1 VSATPAWLASL
12 EAMMNRDLQES
23 MRATALARQL
33 EGRSLRVTAGSLLD
47 LRAGIHGGRLFL
59 TAQNAAADHA
69 AARADAVAGD
79 AAPAVAAA
87 GAAKAAD
94 AEISGQVWALL
105 GLFSASAA
113 NPGSAPSVQIRG
125 DADTANRFRDL
136 FKLLR
141 PDPEAHLSRLIG
153 DLPARGLAQFTASA
167 FDWSRRALDGGRRNI
182 AEYLEEE
189 SRDLVNKTEMEE
201 FLRGVDLARE
211 AADRVE
217 ARLVLLE
224 RRRGVTS

>member
-1 VSATPAWLASL
+1 VSATPAWLASV
-12 EAMMNRDLQES
+12 EAVMNRDLAES

-33 EGRSLRVTAGSLLD
+33 EGRSLHVTAGSLLD
-47 LRAGIHGGRLFL
+47 LRAAIQGGRLFL
-59 TAQNAAADHA
+59 SAVGTPAAD
-69 AARADAVAGD
+69 
-79 AAPAVAAA
+79 
-87 GAAKAAD
+87 AKAAD
-94 AEISGQVWALL
+94 AEISGPVSALL
-105 GLFSASAA
+105 GLFSATAA

-141 PDPEAHLSRLIG
+141 PDPEAQLARLIG
-153 DLPARGLAQFTASA
+153 DVPAHGLAQFTASA
-167 FDWSRRALDGGRRNI
+167 LDWGRRALDSGRRNV

-211 AADRVE
+211 AADRAE

-224 RRRGVTS
+224 RRRGVRT

>member
-1 VSATPAWLASL
+1 
-12 EAMMNRDLQES
+12 MNRDLEES

-47 LRAGIHGGRLFL
+47 LRAGIQGGRLFL
-59 TAQNAAADHA
+59 RAEDVTASA
-69 AARADAVAGD
+69 
-79 AAPAVAAA
+79 AAA
-87 GAAKAAD
+87 GAAAAGATPAD
-94 AEISGQVWALL
+94 AEISGPVMALL
-105 GLFSASAA
+105 GLFGASAA

-141 PDPEAHLSRLIG
+141 PDPEAQLARLIG
-153 DLPARGLAQFTASA
+153 DVPARGLAQFTASA
-167 FDWSRRALDGGRRNI
+167 LDWSRRALDSGRRNV

-211 AADRVE
+211 AADRAE

-224 RRRGVTS
+224 RRRGVSS

>member
-1 VSATPAWLASL
+1 
-12 EAMMNRDLQES
+12 MNRDLEES

-47 LRAGIHGGRLFL
+47 LRAGIQGGRLFL
-59 TAQNAAADHA
+59 RVEDAAAAGAATADPAAGGA
-69 AARADAVAGD
+69 AATAT
-79 AAPAVAAA
+79 

-94 AEISGQVWALL
+94 AEISGPVAALL

-141 PDPEAHLSRLIG
+141 PDPEAQLARLIG
-153 DLPARGLAQFTASA
+153 DVPARGLAQFTASA
-167 FDWSRRALDGGRRNI
+167 LDWGRRALDSGRRNV

-189 SRDLVNKTEMEE
+189 GRDLVNKTEMEE

-211 AADRVE
+211 AADRAE
-217 ARLVLLE
+217 ARLLLLE
-224 RRRGVTS
+224 RRRGVRT